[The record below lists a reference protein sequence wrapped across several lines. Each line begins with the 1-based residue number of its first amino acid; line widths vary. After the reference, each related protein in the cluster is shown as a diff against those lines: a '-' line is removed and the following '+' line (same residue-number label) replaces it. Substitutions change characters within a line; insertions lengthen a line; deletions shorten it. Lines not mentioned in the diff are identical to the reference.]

1 MLVVACGVLGACTL
15 GVQGVVVMWGCG
27 VLVWGG
33 GDSVSYCMWRCGVLV
48 HWGYGMYLLCGGEGC
63 LYCVWVGV
71 KIVCGVGVLVYMGV
85 WGEGDNVSCCMC
97 GCVVLVR

>member
-1 MLVVACGVLGACTL
+1 
-15 GVQGVVVMWGCG
+15 
-27 VLVWGG
+27 
-33 GDSVSYCMWRCGVLV
+33 
-48 HWGYGMYLLCGGEGC
+48 MYLLCGGEGC